1 MSHSDGSW
9 IELMRGMVS
18 AMPFFMLSN
27 DLIKEFIMLNK
38 KHILAVAVTLA
49 ATGMTAQARINASQA
64 ADAAKS
70 HIAGKVVD
78 VDYRQK
84 RGQYEVDIIAAD
96 GRRHEVWVDAR
107 DGRVLDSHLD
117 RDDDDD
123 DRQQA
128 PGKARQDQDDDR
140 DDDKDDDRDDR
151 DDKDDRDNDDD
162 DDDDKG

>member
-1 MSHSDGSW
+1 
-9 IELMRGMVS
+9 
-18 AMPFFMLSN
+18 
-27 DLIKEFIMLNK
+27 MLNK
-38 KHILAVAVTLA
+38 KHLLAVAVALA

-78 VDYRQK
+78 VDFQQK
-84 RGQYEVDIIAAD
+84 RGQYEVDVIAAD

-123 DRQQA
+123 RQQA
-128 PGKARQDQDDDR
+128 SGKARHDDDR
-140 DDDKDDDRDDR
+140 DDDKDDDRDDKDDRDDR
-151 DDKDDRDNDDD
+151 DDKDDRDNDRDNDNDD
-162 DDDDKG
+162 DGDDNDKG

>member
-1 MSHSDGSW
+1 
-9 IELMRGMVS
+9 
-18 AMPFFMLSN
+18 
-27 DLIKEFIMLNK
+27 MLNK
-38 KHILAVAVTLA
+38 KHLLAVAVALA

-78 VDYRQK
+78 VDFQQK
-84 RGQYEVDIIAAD
+84 RGQYEVDVIAAD

-128 PGKARQDQDDDR
+128 SGKARHDDDR

-151 DDKDDRDNDDD
+151 DDKDDRDDRDDRDNDRDNDNDDD
-162 DDDDKG
+162 GDDNDKG